1 MYVCKIIIELIYNLC
16 YINLINEKGLEM
28 EWSVYFQFK

>member
-1 MYVCKIIIELIYNLC
+1 MYVCKIIIELIYNLY